1 VQMIVK
7 NLCKAYKTK
16 EVLDNISFEIHA
28 GDKIGLVGING
39 CGKSTL
45 LRILAGEEKQ
55 DAGEIKFRSNENVA
69 ILKQEIDTSMY
80 NMSI

>member
-1 VQMIVK
+1 MIVK